1 METFRQTFDNLHPKK
16 SKTQF
21 TISILLG
28 IIYVAIGIS
37 HYFKNNDNILM
48 PSIWILGGIGYVIMA
63 AFQKHRNEK
72 YFIEF
77 NSNGIDAN
85 ISAFKSINIK
95 WDEIKEIEIK
105 PLSIVFNLKSDLKEE
120 LSLSA
125 SSYASVRKIKE
136 KLKEFTN
143 ANEIKMV

>member
-1 METFRQTFDNLHPKK
+1 M
-16 SKTQF
+16 
-21 TISILLG
+21 
-28 IIYVAIGIS
+28 
-37 HYFKNNDNILM
+37 
-48 PSIWILGGIGYVIMA
+48 GGIAYLIIA
-63 AFQKHRNEK
+63 YIQKYRNEK

-77 NSNGIDAN
+77 NDIGIDAN
-85 ISAFKSINIK
+85 ILAFKSINIK

-105 PLSIVFNLKSDLKEE
+105 PVSIVFNLKSDLKEE

-125 SSYASVRKIKE
+125 LSYASVRRIKE